1 MTNVKRIQARSALGH
16 IQPYSPG
23 KPIWEVQKELGLTD
37 VIKLAS
43 NENPLGP
50 SPRAIAAIAAS
61 LHNLHRYPDAQ
72 STELRQALAVK
83 LDLAQ
88 EQIIVTNGGDE
99 LITLVSEAF
108 LEPGDEVVVPD
119 PSFTEYQFGALLM
132 GAVAKGVPLGSD
144 FQYNWRSIAEAVT
157 ERTKIVYL
165 CSPNNPTGTY
175 LSKSDLQQLL
185 DALPA
190 HVLVVLDAAYS
201 HYATEADYT
210 NGLEFV
216 RAGYPVLVLQTFSKI
231 YGLAGIRV
239 GYGAADS
246 SILQSILQVKE
257 PFNVNAVAQTAAIA
271 ALGDDE
277 HVRNSRELVLQER
290 QRLYYELDNIGVVY
304 VESMSNFILVELGDD
319 ARSLYEQMMRQGVI
333 VRHGAGWGLPRHVRI
348 TVGTA
353 EENDRLLAVLKDVV
367 VAPPIR

>member
-1 MTNVKRIQARSALGH
+1 MTNVNKIQARSALRH

-43 NENPLGP
+43 NENPIGP
-50 SPRAIAAIAAS
+50 SPRAIAAIVAS
-61 LHNLHRYPDAQ
+61 LQNLHRYPDAQ

-83 LDLAQ
+83 LGLAQ

-99 LITLVSEAF
+99 LITLLSEAF

-132 GAVAKGVPLGSD
+132 GAVANGVPLGSD

-175 LSKSDLQQLL
+175 LSRSDLQQLL

-201 HYATEADYT
+201 HYATKADYT

-271 ALGDDE
+271 ACLQVDICSPNAFIQEQSLGIHYNQGNDLLDY
-277 HVRNSRELVLQER
+277 LVDPSEFHYQ
-290 QRLYYELDNIGVVY
+290 NGFV
-304 VESMSNFILVELGDD
+304 SNLT
-319 ARSLYEQMMRQGVI
+319 
-333 VRHGAGWGLPRHVRI
+333 GAGLGIEINEEKVREMARI
-348 TVGTA
+348 GHNWKNPVWRQEDGTIA
-353 EENDRLLAVLKDVV
+353 EW
-367 VAPPIR
+367 